1 MEVLNMGSDSETIK
15 ILPVEEKDIPIAI
28 ELRKLLFKEMGVPDE
43 ALIDNAYDNILQ
55 LYRNEFSKGRIR
67 HFIAYN
73 SYKEPVAIAGAL
85 LKNDFPYYLFKPG
98 YYGWIIDVYTKP
110 QYRGKKI
117 STKLLQ
123 LTHDWLKEKGVNEA
137 KLICGGSDAR
147 KLYEKLG
154 YRPTWE
160 MSLNISENR
169 TYNEIID
176 QKVSKSSS

>member
-1 MEVLNMGSDSETIK
+1 MGSYDETIK
-15 ILPVEEKDIPIAI
+15 ILPAEERDIPLAI
-28 ELRKLLFKEMGVPDE
+28 ELRKLLFEEMGVPDE
-43 ALIDNAYDNILQ
+43 VLIDNAYENIQ
-55 LYRNEFSKGRIR
+55 RFYIDEFNKGRIR

-73 SYKEPVAIAGAL
+73 SCNEPVAIAGAL

-110 QYRGKKI
+110 QYRGRKI

-137 KLICGGSDAR
+137 KLICAGREAR
-147 KLYEKLG
+147 ILYEKLG

-176 QKVSKSSS
+176 QKISKSEI